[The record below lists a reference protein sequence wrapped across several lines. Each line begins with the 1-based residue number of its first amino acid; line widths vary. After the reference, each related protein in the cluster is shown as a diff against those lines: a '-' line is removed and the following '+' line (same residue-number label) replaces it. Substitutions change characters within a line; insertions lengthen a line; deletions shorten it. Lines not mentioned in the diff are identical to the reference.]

1 MSFCL
6 FLASNAPLEALENPH
21 HKTFSIN
28 EAKAL
33 GILSQH
39 NPLLSDA
46 IDPDK
51 PDVISYWDYEVTYQ
65 NGCCDG
71 DADDNFGLYPIIPVE
86 EVHQYTEKNYA
97 VSVEWHYG
105 TVGRA
110 ERILAYIKKA
120 MEHTDSIEL
129 WSVWLSDGEDLDI
142 KRKTLPLSSLKAEDI
157 LSLASA
163 DFRYH
168 PETGFLP
175 AYCIIVKK

>member
-6 FLASNAPLEALENPH
+6 FLASDAPLEALENPH
-21 HKTFSIN
+21 HKSFSIN

-33 GILSQH
+33 GILSEH
-39 NPLLSDA
+39 NPLLPDT

-51 PDVISYWDYEVTYQ
+51 PDVIFYQDYEVTYE

-71 DADDNFGLYPIIPVE
+71 DADDNFGLYPIDPVE
-86 EVHQYTEKNYA
+86 KVHQYTKKPYA
-97 VSVEWHYG
+97 VSIDWHYG
-105 TVGRA
+105 TLGRA

-120 MEHTDSIEL
+120 MEHTNSMEL

-142 KRKTLPLSSLKAEDI
+142 KRKTIPLSTLKAEDI
-157 LSLASA
+157 FSLNFSPFIY
-163 DFRYH
+163 D

-175 AYCIIVKK
+175 AYCILIRK